1 MRLRCKLFGHKYV
14 MDPMTDT
21 EPHCERCGGID
32 YVRDEKYIEAFKTL
46 CERIRKANEVEE

>member
-1 MRLRCKLFGHKYV
+1 MKLKCKLFGHKYV